1 MLRTTGQKEKEAV
14 SNVVFEWDTSNIGEV
29 AYEFCESHVK
39 ESKDIR
45 KETFKEAE
53 LKEATEVRR
62 GTALK

>member
-1 MLRTTGQKEKEAV
+1 METGQEKEV
-14 SNVVFEWDTSNIGEV
+14 TVPNVVPGRDSTKIGKV
-29 AYEFCESHVK
+29 ASESCVSQVK
-39 ESKDIR
+39 ESEEIR